1 MFPADFAYAHARSLD
16 EALDLL
22 DEAAVAGQEAKLIA
36 GGQSLL
42 PMMKLRLAAPE
53 VLIDIGGLRELRTAG
68 WTAGLGGSFNVL
80 LGALTTYRQLGLD
93 SFFSADL
100 PAPHPREGHPVDR
113 AGQRGRIGIVPAV
126 TDALAVLADPQ
137 VRARGTVGGAVA
149 HGDPA
154 ADLPAVLLALNATV
168 TIASRKGRH
177 QETVHRL
184 AEDPGPQRASSGARP
199 AELPDV
205 GTREVPLDD
214 FLQGIYTTDL
224 AADEIITRVRISS
237 PGARGSAYEKFP
249 HPASHLPLA
258 GVCAVLRLQG
268 GRIDGAEV
276 AVTGISPRPYRAAQT
291 ERMLVGA
298 DPAPDSLAAAAAQVT
313 RLPDGS
319 EATML
324 GDQHASAAYR
334 AHLAEVLTRRAL
346 ARALSRAQVNLSCA
360 VDSGKRPPSTH
371 NLR

>member
-22 DEAAVAGQEAKLIA
+22 DEARAAGQEAKLIA

-53 VLIDIGGLRELRTAG
+53 VLIDIAGLKELRHGG
-68 WTAGLGGSFNVL
+68 WTAGLGGSFNVTI
-80 LGALTTYRQLGLD
+80 GALTTYRQLD
-93 SFFSADL
+93 RDRFY
-100 PAPHPREGHPVDR
+100 REGHPVEHG
-113 AGQRGRIGIVPAV
+113 GQRGRTGVVPAM

-154 ADLPAVLLALNATV
+154 ADLPAVLLALGATV
-168 TIASRKGRH
+168 IIASREGR
-177 QETVHRL
+177 
-184 AEDPGPQRASSGARP
+184 
-199 AELPDV
+199 
-205 GTREVPLDD
+205 REVPLDD

-224 AADEIITRVRISS
+224 AEDEIVTHVRTRT

-258 GVCAVLRLQG
+258 GVCAVLRLRD

-276 AVTGISPRPYRAAQT
+276 AVTGISPRPYRARQT
-291 ERMLVGA
+291 ERMLAGV
-298 DPAPDSLAAAAAQVT
+298 DPDPDSLAAAAAQVA

-319 EATML
+319 EVTLL
-324 GDQHASAAYR
+324 GDQHASATYR

-346 ARALSRAQVNLSCA
+346 ARALARARVNL
-360 VDSGKRPPSTH
+360 P
-371 NLR
+371 